1 MTIRIFR
8 GKASIKHDVG
18 KTHPESP
25 DRLFAIDDQL
35 LASGL
40 EMVCEHADATPIAKA
55 YLTLAHS
62 PTYID
67 EVFAQAAKI
76 DEATPSDVQDV
87 VWLAEDTGLVKG
99 SLSAALES
107 AGAACLAVDWVM
119 QGHDRQGFCATR
131 PPGHHASYDSAMGF
145 CIFNNIAIAARYAL
159 QTYALKRV
167 AIVDFDVHHGNGTE
181 HIVAGDQRI
190 MMCSSFQHPFYPHS
204 GSPVLASNILSVPID
219 AGATGGVFRNKV
231 AHWFAA
237 LTHFKPELILLS
249 AGFDAHA
256 EDPMA
261 HLRLTEDD
269 YYWLSVELKKVAD
282 TCCEGRIVSALEG
295 GYDMSALGRSVVAHL
310 KGLTYQV
317 TQPVL

>member
-8 GKASIKHDVG
+8 GKASIKHDVDR
-18 KTHPESP
+18 THPESP

-76 DEATPSDVQDV
+76 DEAAPSNEQDV

-99 SLSAALES
+99 SLTAALES

-131 PPGHHASYDSAMGF
+131 PPGHHATYDSAMGF
-145 CIFNNIAIAARYAL
+145 CIFNNIFKYL
-159 QTYALKRV
+159 
-167 AIVDFDVHHGNGTE
+167 
-181 HIVAGDQRI
+181 
-190 MMCSSFQHPFYPHS
+190 
-204 GSPVLASNILSVPID
+204 
-219 AGATGGVFRNKV
+219 
-231 AHWFAA
+231 
-237 LTHFKPELILLS
+237 HFLI
-249 AGFDAHA
+249 
-256 EDPMA
+256 
-261 HLRLTEDD
+261 
-269 YYWLSVELKKVAD
+269 
-282 TCCEGRIVSALEG
+282 I
-295 GYDMSALGRSVVAHL
+295 
-310 KGLTYQV
+310 
-317 TQPVL
+317 

>member
-8 GKASIKHDVG
+8 GKASIKHDVD

-67 EVFAQAAKI
+67 EVFAQAAEI
-76 DEATPSDVQDV
+76 DEAAASNEQDV

-99 SLSAALES
+99 SLTAALES

-131 PPGHHASYDSAMGF
+131 PPGHHATYDSAMGF

-219 AGATGGVFRNKV
+219 AGATGEVFRNKV

-269 YYWLSVELKKVAD
+269 YYWLSVELKK
-282 TCCEGRIVSALEG
+282 CGR
-295 GYDMSALGRSVVAHL
+295 HL
-310 KGLTYQV
+310 L
-317 TQPVL
+317 

>member
-8 GKASIKHDVG
+8 GKNSVKHDVD

-40 EMVCEHADATPIAKA
+40 EMVCEHADAAPIAKA

-67 EVFAQAAKI
+67 DVFAKATKV
-76 DEATPSDVQDV
+76 DEAPPSDEQDV

-107 AGAACLAVDWVM
+107 AGAACHAVDWVI

-131 PPGHHASYDSAMGF
+131 PPGHHATYDSAMGF

-219 AGATGGVFRNKV
+219 AGATGEVFRKKV
-231 AHWFAA
+231 AHWFDA

-282 TCCEGRIVSALEG
+282 TCCDGRIVSALEG

-310 KGLTYQV
+310 KGLAYQV
-317 TQPVL
+317 A

>member
-8 GKASIKHDVG
+8 GKASIKHDVDR
-18 KTHPESP
+18 THPESP

-76 DEATPSDVQDV
+76 DEAAPSNGQDV

-99 SLSAALES
+99 SLTAALES

-131 PPGHHASYDSAMGF
+131 PPGHHATYDSAMGF
-145 CIFNNIAIAARYAL
+145 CIFNNITIAARYAL

-219 AGATGGVFRNKV
+219 AGATGEVFRNKV

-310 KGLTYQV
+310 KGLAYQV
-317 TQPVL
+317 AKPAL